1 MRGLLF
7 LDDVFEANVGFTSQ
21 ERSEKQEV
29 RIRAEILID
38 IERSAMSDD
47 LVDTVDLDSV
57 RRIIEDSLGKKYKLI
72 ERLAVKLS
80 EEILQS
86 DERIESVAVE
96 VKKLNTH
103 TGIKME
109 RRK

>member
-7 LDDVFEANVGFTSQ
+7 LEDVFEACVGYTLQ

-29 RIRAEILID
+29 EIKAEILVD
-38 IERSAMSDD
+38 VERSAMSDA
-47 LVDTVDLDSV
+47 LLDTVDLDSV
-57 RRIIEDSLGKKYKLI
+57 RKIIEDSLRKKYKLI
-72 ERLAVKLS
+72 ERLAVKLL
-80 EEILQS
+80 EDILRM
-86 DERIESVAVE
+86 DERVESVAIE

-103 TGIKME
+103 TGIKVE